1 MGDDSVTG
9 NILGYDLNEKNCQI
23 SFYSEEQQEPQTME
37 IVADNYQIPLVLG
50 RKGDVWSFGNDA
62 KRLGVSREGYTVS
75 NLFVKSLLRE
85 KVSLGEET
93 YEAVWLLAKFIELS
107 LEKFEQIQ
115 QLVFTVPR
123 MSVDIGKILKGIGQR
138 IGVAKSNIYVQDYKE
153 SFCNYMLYQPKELW
167 HYEAALFHCDR
178 YEVRAYML
186 RKLRTG
192 IGKGADTFVTVDQ
205 VASAQMKE
213 LAAVYPVLNV
223 DRAKAADNRFKQF
236 VQSVFDKKL
245 VSSVFL
251 TGEGFENNWYPLSLK
266 VLCNGRRAFLGN
278 NLYSKGACY
287 TAYRRSLD
295 YKEGPIYLDDT
306 KMTEQ
311 ICLKMRINGQ
321 DEWYPVVPWGTRW
334 YESDMQF
341 EVLLEEVEDIEI
353 HIESLTGNEMRV
365 ETVSMEELPKRKDYA
380 LRLQVKTLFLD
391 EKTCKIS
398 FKDIGFGEFFP
409 ATDFYEEKEIHLGG
423 NDGQFNSLL

>member
-1 MGDDSVTG
+1 MTG

-23 SFYSEEQQEPQTME
+23 SFYSEAQQEPQTME
-37 IVADNYQIPLVLG
+37 LVADNYQIPLVIG
-50 RKGDVWSFGNDA
+50 RKGDVWLFGNDA
-62 KRLGVSREGYTVS
+62 KRPDVLKEGHTVS
-75 NLFVKSLLRE
+75 NLLVRSLAKE
-85 KVSLGEET
+85 KVLLDEET

-107 LEKFEQIQ
+107 LDKFEHIEQI
-115 QLVFTVPR
+115 VFTVPR

-138 IGVAKSNIYVQDYKE
+138 IGVAKDCIYVQDYKE

-178 YEVRAYML
+178 HEVRAYML
-186 RKLRTG
+186 RKLRMG
-192 IGKGADTFVTVDQ
+192 IGKGADTFVTVDE

-236 VQSVFDKKL
+236 VQGVFDKKL

-287 TAYRRSLD
+287 TAYRKSLD

-321 DEWYPVVPWGTRW
+321 DEWYPIVPWGTRW
-334 YESDMQF
+334 YEADMQF
-341 EVLLEEVEDIEI
+341 EVLLEDADDIEM
-353 HIESLTGNEMRV
+353 HIESLTGNQMRV
-365 ETVSMEELPKRKDYA
+365 ETISMAGLPKRKDYA
-380 LRLQVKTLFLD
+380 LRLQVKTVFLN

-398 FKDIGFGEFFP
+398 FQDIGFGEFFP